1 MRRHCYLR
9 VVCLRANF
17 LPIFGTFF
25 VLPVKLI
32 AVYVLILLAL
42 PLPELPS
49 SSSLPL
55 AALPRRPQLL
65 PTPVILRLINLILDT
80 LLDLRRI
87 LLLNLINLLLRT
99 FQLEILK
106 QVVVHDCCGKVKCFN
121 I

>member
-42 PLPELPS
+42 PLPELPR

-121 I
+121 